1 MNTLQCPLEEDN
13 MRKQGTITESGQDL
27 GDERRPKG
35 NRQEKKRSP
44 QGYYMRINNYV
55 MLYED

>member
-13 MRKQGTITESGQDL
+13 MRKQGAITESGQDL
-27 GDERRPKG
+27 GNERRPKG

-55 MLYED
+55 QI